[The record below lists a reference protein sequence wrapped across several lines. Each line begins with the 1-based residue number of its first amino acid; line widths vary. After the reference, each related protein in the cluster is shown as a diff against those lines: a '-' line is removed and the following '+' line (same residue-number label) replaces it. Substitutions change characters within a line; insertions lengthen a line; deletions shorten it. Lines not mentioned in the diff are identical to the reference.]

1 MVPFRVLSTYTEALV
16 GTLSRIR
23 TPVAWGVTVVLTIT
37 TRGFMITDGGAVVIT
52 GLIDMECIN
61 GSGILP
67 IGPIISPAKAET
79 GNKRR
84 SINEPIRRPES
95 AFMYSPE
102 EQGTAGIPGYMPFT
116 SHSLKPID
124 VYLWYSNLARS
135 GERIAC
141 FYTAAIRPATKEW
154 KMGVPRSNPI
164 PFYAFFPPV
173 LGSGIFIK
181 T

>member
-1 MVPFRVLSTYTEALV
+1 MVPFRVLSIYTEALV

-67 IGPIISPAKAET
+67 IGPMISPAKAGT

-84 SINEPIRRPES
+84 RINEPIRRPES

-116 SHSLKPID
+116 SHGLKPID
-124 VYLWYSNLARS
+124 VYFMVLKPGKNQRTDCLFLCSHDN
-135 GERIAC
+135 AC
-141 FYTAAIRPATKEW
+141 D
-154 KMGVPRSNPI
+154 
-164 PFYAFFPPV
+164 
-173 LGSGIFIK
+173 
-181 T
+181 